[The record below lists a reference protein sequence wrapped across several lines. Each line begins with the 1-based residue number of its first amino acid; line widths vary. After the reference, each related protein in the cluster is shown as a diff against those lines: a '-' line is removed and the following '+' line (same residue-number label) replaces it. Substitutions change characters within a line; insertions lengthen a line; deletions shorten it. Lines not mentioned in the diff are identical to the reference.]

1 MGSLHCLS
9 VGCSDATVIRTD
21 LATFLVDCHNI
32 GDHANLL
39 PANKNLRGVFI
50 THQHHDH
57 YSGLNY
63 LWDNGYS
70 IDCLI
75 YSPYDRRYADSTVS
89 LEEWNEFNNLKNQF
103 QGKGTKLFSPYR
115 QDSFDT
121 AYWETYGVKFWTI
134 GPAKSVAT
142 SE

>member
-1 MGSLHCLS
+1 MGSLHCLN
-9 VGCSDATVIRTD
+9 VGCSDATVIMTD
-21 LATFLVDCHNI
+21 SATFLVDCHNI
-32 GDHANLL
+32 GDYSNLL

-75 YSPYDRRYADSTVS
+75 YSPYERRYADSSVS
-89 LEEWNEFNNLKNQF
+89 FEEWSEVRSNRSGQERCNLRN
-103 QGKGTKLFSPYR
+103 TRAS
-115 QDSFDT
+115 
-121 AYWETYGVKFWTI
+121 
-134 GPAKSVAT
+134 
-142 SE
+142 